1 MGDSAMAVTFS
12 GETANPSTI
21 VITFK
26 FVKN

>member
-1 MGDSAMAVTFS
+1 MAVTFS